1 MNESKKILNKY
12 KLSYV
17 KGGNSRQESVYN
29 GLKSIKKY
37 SPNKVLIHDAV
48 RPFFSKNLLFE
59 IIKKIKKS

>member
-17 KGGNSRQESVYN
+17 KGGNCRQESVYN

-48 RPFFSKNLLFE
+48 RPFFSKNLIF
-59 IIKKIKKS
+59 